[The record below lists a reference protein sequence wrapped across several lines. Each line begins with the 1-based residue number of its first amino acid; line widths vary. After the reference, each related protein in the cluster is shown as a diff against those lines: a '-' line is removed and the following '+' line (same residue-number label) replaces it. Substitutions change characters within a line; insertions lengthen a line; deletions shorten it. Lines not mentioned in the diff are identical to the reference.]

1 MNNVESDV
9 SIDNNTIIEYPKLYN
24 INNLT
29 VTNADAS
36 FDKMVVR
43 FKLRYE
49 RISFMDIDG
58 YLDRIFYGNGFK
70 ALQSVK
76 ASNRSKT
83 KVTAKFKKSCNGVEC
98 MLANPSVYQLFP
110 VD

>member
-1 MNNVESDV
+1 MTDVVSDV
-9 SIDNNTIIEYPKLYN
+9 NTSSRVETITPTYPRLYN

-36 FDKMVVR
+36 FDKMVIR

-49 RISFMDIDG
+49 RVSFMDIDG

-70 ALQSVK
+70 ALQSIK

-83 KVTAKFKKSCNGVEC
+83 KVTAKFK
-98 MLANPSVYQLFP
+98 LAI
-110 VD
+110 